1 MLTDLQLSVR
11 DVTRSYVAREISPYI
26 QQWESEGEVPEKV
39 WRGLGEQGF
48 FGLAVDPEFGG
59 AGAGVTAWALMIE
72 ELAQG
77 DCAIANQ
84 VGGTNF
90 PFGSKLAELGSPWQQ
105 AEFLKPAVAGEY
117 YISLLLSEAHAGSDL
132 SQIRTKAT
140 RRDGGW
146 VINGEKVWIT
156 GGATSGAGL
165 LLATTD
171 PDAGVRGLTLFLV
184 RPDMPGYNVVRREP
198 KMGHRVVDICQISLD
213 DLELTDDHVL
223 GEVGMGYR
231 NILDGLDTSRI
242 GVAAQSVGVAQRAF
256 DLALDYA
263 KERTTFGQPIF
274 QHQAI
279 GFKLAEMATKVE
291 AAHAMMVNAARK
303 KDSGERNDLEAGMA
317 KYLASEYCKEVV
329 EDAFRI
335 HGGYGFSKEYEI
347 ERLYREAPMLLIGE
361 GTAEIQKMI
370 IGRRLLEEYRF
381 QG

>member
-11 DVTRSYVAREISPYI
+11 EVTRSYVEREISPYI

-48 FGLAVDPEFGG
+48 FGLAVDPQFGG

-90 PFGSKLAELGSPWQQ
+90 PFGSKLSELGTPWQQ
-105 AEFLKPAVAGEY
+105 EEFLKPAVAGEY
-117 YISLLLSEAHAGSDL
+117 YVSLLLSEAHAGSDL
-132 SQIRTKAT
+132 SQIRTRAT
-140 RRDGGW
+140 KRDGGW

-156 GGATSGAGL
+156 GGATSGAGI

-184 RPDMPGYNVVRREP
+184 RPDMPGYNVIRREP

-223 GEVGMGYR
+223 GEVGTGYR

-279 GFKLAEMATKVE
+279 GFKLAEMATSIEVARQMYLR
-291 AAHAMMVNAARK
+291 AAALK
-303 KDSGERNDLEAGMA
+303 ESGVRSVRETAMA
-317 KYLASEYCKEVV
+317 KLFASEMAESVCSDAVQIFGGAGFAGGGMV
-329 EDAFRI
+329 E
-335 HGGYGFSKEYEI
+335 K
-347 ERLYREAPMLLIGE
+347 LYRDQRILQIYE
-361 GTAEIQKMI
+361 GTSEVLKMLI
-370 IGRRLLEEYRF
+370 HRELA
-381 QG
+381 